1 MTPSLRCGHGQSP
14 RDPGRY
20 VGRNVADS
28 SCSGSTNDT
37 RATCCSVGG
46 TQSGHVRNADRVNP
60 PRESVDDGSAGAHRD
75 DSQEPRPRTCANR
88 SGDAEGFERL
98 IESLSGDD
106 LYVPVDEVRRS
117 PTTLGSFN
125 ILHPE
130 SGGKIDVFVRAA
142 GDNFDSARLLRRV
155 RARLLGQDTWVC
167 TAEDIILA
175 KLLWRLETRSERQ
188 WQDCAEI
195 ASFNDLD
202 VDHMRQWA
210 KKLGVVE
217 DLEDLLTQ
225 VKQLEN

>member
-1 MTPSLRCGHGQSP
+1 M
-14 RDPGRY
+14 
-20 VGRNVADS
+20 
-28 SCSGSTNDT
+28 NDLQPIF
-37 RATCCSVGG
+37 RRVVLALE
-46 TQSGHVRNADRVNP
+46 NADIPYSIVGSVAASNWGVVRTTRDIDLIAFLTQERV
-60 PRESVDDGSAGAHRD
+60 EK
-75 DSQEPRPRTCANR
+75 
-88 SGDAEGFERL
+88 L
-98 IESLSGDD
+98 IESLSSDD
-106 LYVPVDEVRRS
+106 LYVPVDEIRRS

-130 SGGKIDVFVRAA
+130 SGGKIDVFVRAG
-142 GDNFDSARLLRRV
+142 GDNFDSVSLHRRV

-202 VDHMRQWA
+202 VEHMREWA

>member
-1 MTPSLRCGHGQSP
+1 MNNLQPVFQRVVLALENAGVPYSVVGSVAASNWGVVRTT
-14 RDPGRY
+14 RDIDMI
-20 VGRNVADS
+20 AFL
-28 SCSGSTNDT
+28 TEE
-37 RATCCSVGG
+37 
-46 TQSGHVRNADRVNP
+46 RV
-60 PRESVDDGSAGAHRD
+60 EK
-75 DSQEPRPRTCANR
+75 
-88 SGDAEGFERL
+88 L
-98 IESLSGDD
+98 IGSLSGDD
-106 LYVPVDEVRRS
+106 LYVPVEEVRRS

-188 WQDCAEI
+188 WQDCAEL

-202 VDHMRQWA
+202 VNHMRQWA

-217 DLEDLLTQ
+217 DLEDLLAQ
-225 VKQLEN
+225 VTQLEN